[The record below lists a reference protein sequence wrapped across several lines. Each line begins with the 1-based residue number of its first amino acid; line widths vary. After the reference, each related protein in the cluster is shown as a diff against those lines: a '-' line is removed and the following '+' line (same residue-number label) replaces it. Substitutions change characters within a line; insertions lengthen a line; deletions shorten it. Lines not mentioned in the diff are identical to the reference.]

1 MISLRTH
8 TIVSITCYGGV
19 NQVGGNK
26 TIVQDRDTC
35 FSFEFGTSF
44 SRRYDYFEEYLKP
57 RPGVGLLY
65 ILYMGLFPPL
75 EPIYRQDLVPSA
87 DFWS

>member
-1 MISLRTH
+1 MLFF
-8 TIVSITCYGGV
+8 
-19 NQVGGNK
+19 
-26 TIVQDRDTC
+26 D
-35 FSFEFGTSF
+35 FGTSF

-57 RPGVGLLY
+57 RPGVGLLD